1 MSDSRTFTASQ
12 TPSPSAPQNGEPQP
26 TQTIVVQPVTG
37 FWRSWSVRLILA
49 ALGMSVMF
57 NLGLYAA
64 YREYFA
70 ATEPPLERFH
80 SGSETSQD
88 KIALLQVNGTIMPP
102 FTERLIKQIERVGK
116 DDAIKGVLLVVDS
129 PGGFVADSHEI
140 YHRLKQLEAKKKPI
154 FVQMKRMAAS
164 GGYYISMGAGPQG
177 RIFAEPTTWT
187 GSIGVIIPRY
197 DFSKLAD
204 KFGVGSDP
212 LKTGEFK
219 DALSPFRPL
228 TDNER
233 KLWENI
239 LDQSFQK
246 FISVIDENR
255 EGLDANGVK
264 ALATGQIFTAD
275 DAKTNKLIDEIGYEE
290 DSLKALQEKLGLKEA
305 RVITYQAQTSL
316 VEQLLGGSVQAKQ
329 PVDPWKALL
338 DAGVPRALYLFSWWP
353 SLPE

>member
-1 MSDSRTFTASQ
+1 MADSRIF
-12 TPSPSAPQNGEPQP
+12 TPSQASVPPANGAEGAVPPQTFILQSAPS
-26 TQTIVVQPVTG
+26 
-37 FWRSWSVRLILA
+37 FWRSWSVRLLLA
-49 ALGMSVMF
+49 ALGFSVMF
-57 NLGLYAA
+57 NVGLFSA

-70 ATEPPLERFH
+70 NTEPPLERFH
-80 SGSETSQD
+80 SGSETSSD
-88 KIALLQVNGTIMPP
+88 KIALLQVDGTIMPP

-116 DDAIKGVLLVVDS
+116 DDDVKGVLLVVDS
-129 PGGFVADSHEI
+129 PGGLVADSHEI
-140 YHRLKQLEAKKKPI
+140 YHRLKQLKKPI

-177 RIFAEPTTWT
+177 YIFAEPTTWT

-197 DFSKLAD
+197 DLSKLAE

-219 DALSPFRPL
+219 DALNPLRPM
-228 TDNER
+228 TENER

-246 FISVIDENR
+246 FIGVIDENR
-255 EGLDANGVK
+255 EGLDAAAVK

-275 DAKTNKLIDEIGYEE
+275 DAKKNKLIDEIGYEE
-290 DSLKALQEKLGLKEA
+290 DALKALKEKLKLKDA
-305 RVITYQAQTSL
+305 RVITYQSQQTL
-316 VEQLLGGSVQAKQ
+316 AEQILGTAVQVKQ
-329 PVDPWKALL
+329 PIDPWRALI
-338 DAGVPRALYLFSWWP
+338 DASVPRALYLCSWWP